1 MATDTETTETTEDT
15 AAGRAATMAAAMRPL
30 PDNEILSFLY
40 LEARLA
46 DEGRYSEWEAL
57 WADNDDTVVYRV
69 PMHPDDDPRTTLA
82 YINDN
87 RRRIK
92 SRVAQLNTGNRHS
105 QTPPSVMR
113 RVLSNSEVVDET
125 ADTVTVESNFALFEY
140 RHRQRFWA
148 GRVTHTV
155 RRTGR
160 PGDLWL
166 VRKIVN
172 LIDAGGPLDTLA
184 FLI

>member
-1 MATDTETTETTEDT
+1 MTVNSEPRTRPTL
-15 AAGRAATMAAAMRPL
+15 RAL
-30 PDNEILSFLY
+30 PDAEILSFLF

-57 WADNDDTVVYRV
+57 WADDDDNVEYRV

-82 YINDN
+82 YVNDN

-113 RVLSNSEVVDET
+113 RVVSNSEVVAEEG
-125 ADTVTVESNFALFEY
+125 DTITVESNFALFEY
-140 RHRQRFWA
+140 RIRQRFWA
-148 GRVTHTV
+148 GRVSHTI
-155 RRTGR
+155 RRSPHG
-160 PGDLWL
+160 PQL
-166 VRKIVN
+166 VRKTVN
-172 LIDAGGPLDTLA
+172 LIDASGPVETLA

>member
-1 MATDTETTETTEDT
+1 MTVNAEPQTRPTL
-15 AAGRAATMAAAMRPL
+15 RPL
-30 PDNEILSFLY
+30 PDAEIMSFLY

-46 DEGRYSEWEAL
+46 DEGRYTEWESL
-57 WADNDDTVVYRV
+57 WADDDDSVIYRV

-82 YINDN
+82 YVNDN

-113 RVLSNSEVVDET
+113 RLLSNSEIIDET
-125 ADTVTVESNFALFEY
+125 GGLISVESNFALFEY
-140 RHRQRFWA
+140 RLRQRFWA
-148 GRVTHTV
+148 GRVTHV
-155 RRTGR
+155 IRRSPDGPR
-160 PGDLWL
+160 L
-166 VRKIVN
+166 VRKIVD
-172 LIDAGGPLDTLA
+172 LIDAGGPVDTLA

>member
-1 MATDTETTETTEDT
+1 MTVNSEPQT
-15 AAGRAATMAAAMRPL
+15 RPTLQAL
-30 PDNEILSFLY
+30 PDDEILAFLY

-57 WADNDDTVVYRV
+57 WDDDDNVVYRV

-82 YINDN
+82 YVNDN

-113 RVLSNSEVVDET
+113 RVISNSEVID
-125 ADTVTVESNFALFEY
+125 DTDGLITVESNFALFEY
-140 RHRQRFWA
+140 RIRQRFWA
-148 GRVTHTV
+148 GRVSHTI
-155 RRTGR
+155 RRCPDGPR
-160 PGDLWL
+160 L
-166 VRKIVN
+166 VRKIVH
-172 LIDAGGPLDTLA
+172 LIDAGGPVETLA

>member
-1 MATDTETTETTEDT
+1 MSVNAETQ
-15 AAGRAATMAAAMRPL
+15 ARPALRPL
-30 PDNEILSFLY
+30 PDPEILAFLY

-57 WADNDDTVVYRV
+57 WADDDAVEYRV
-69 PMHPDDDPRTTLA
+69 PMHPGDDPRTTLA

-113 RVLSNSEVVDET
+113 RLISNSEVVDT
-125 ADTVTVESNFALFEY
+125 GADTVTVQSNFALFEY
-140 RHRQRFWA
+140 RLRQRFWA
-148 GRVTHTV
+148 GQVLHTI
-155 RRTGR
+155 RRSPDGPR
-160 PGDLWL
+160 LI
-166 VRKIVN
+166 RKIVH
-172 LIDAGGPLDTLA
+172 LIDASGPVETLA

>member
-1 MATDTETTETTEDT
+1 M
-15 AAGRAATMAAAMRPL
+15 
-30 PDNEILSFLY
+30 LSFLC
-40 LEARLA
+40 LEARPA
-46 DEGRYSEWEAL
+46 EEGRYSEWEAL
-57 WADNDDTVVYRV
+57 WADDVDSVVYRV

-113 RVLSNSEVVDET
+113 RLLSNSEVVDEA
-125 ADTVTVESNFALFEY
+125 ADGLITVESNFALFEY
-140 RHRQRFWA
+140 RIRQRAWA

-155 RRTGR
+155 RRTPDG
-160 PGDLWL
+160 LWL
-166 VRKIVN
+166 IRKIVN
-172 LIDAGGPLDTLA
+172 LIDAGGPVATLA

>member
-1 MATDTETTETTEDT
+1 MSVNSEPQTRPTL
-15 AAGRAATMAAAMRPL
+15 RPL

-57 WADNDDTVVYRV
+57 WDDDDNVVYRV

-82 YINDN
+82 YVNDN

-113 RVLSNSEVVDET
+113 RVISNSEVVD
-125 ADTVTVESNFALFEY
+125 DTDGLIAVESNFALFEY
-140 RHRQRFWA
+140 RIRQRFWA
-148 GRVTHTV
+148 GRVCHTI
-155 RRTGR
+155 RRSPDGPR
-160 PGDLWL
+160 L
-166 VRKIVN
+166 VSKIVH
-172 LIDAGGPLDTLA
+172 LIDAAGPVETLA

>member
-1 MATDTETTETTEDT
+1 VMTETILTDPSA
-15 AAGRAATMAAAMRPL
+15 AAGVDPALVAFIYR
-30 PDNEILSFLY
+30 
-40 LEARLA
+40 EARLA
-46 DEGRYSEWEAL
+46 DEARYSEWEAL
-57 WADNDDTVVYRV
+57 WADDDDTVEYRV

-113 RVLSNSEVVDET
+113 RVVSNSEVVDAG

-140 RHRQRFWA
+140 RLRQRFWA
-148 GRVTHTV
+148 GRVVHTI
-155 RRTGR
+155 RRSPEGPR
-160 PGDLWL
+160 LI
-166 VRKIVN
+166 RKIVH
-172 LIDAGGPLDTLA
+172 LIDAGGPVETLA

>member
-1 MATDTETTETTEDT
+1 MTVNSEPQT
-15 AAGRAATMAAAMRPL
+15 RPAL
-30 PDNEILSFLY
+30 RPRPDDEILSFLY

-57 WADNDDTVVYRV
+57 WDDDDNVVYRV

-113 RVLSNSEVVDET
+113 RVVSNSEVVDVG

-140 RHRQRFWA
+140 RLRQRFWA
-148 GRVTHTV
+148 GRVIHTV
-155 RRTGR
+155 HRCPDGPR
-160 PGDLWL
+160 L
-166 VRKIVN
+166 VSKVVH
-172 LIDAGGPLDTLA
+172 LIDAGGPVETLA

>member
-1 MATDTETTETTEDT
+1 MTVNSEPQTRATL
-15 AAGRAATMAAAMRPL
+15 RPL
-30 PDNEILSFLY
+30 PDDEILSFLY

-57 WADNDDTVVYRV
+57 WDDDDNVVYRV

-82 YINDN
+82 YVNDN

-113 RVLSNSEVVDET
+113 RVISNNEVVSED

-140 RHRQRFWA
+140 RIHQRFWA
-148 GRVTHTV
+148 GRVSHTI
-155 RRTGR
+155 RRCPDGPR
-160 PGDLWL
+160 L
-166 VRKIVN
+166 VRKIVH
-172 LIDAGGPLDTLA
+172 LIDAGGPVETLA

>member
-1 MATDTETTETTEDT
+1 MTVNSEP
-15 AAGRAATMAAAMRPL
+15 RARLTLRPL
-30 PDNEILSFLY
+30 PDAEILSFLY

-46 DEGRYSEWEAL
+46 DEGRYSEWESL
-57 WADNDDTVVYRV
+57 WADDDDAVVYRV

-87 RRRIK
+87 RRRIA

-113 RVLSNSEVVDET
+113 RILSNSEIVAED

-140 RHRQRFWA
+140 RLRQRSWA
-148 GRVTHTV
+148 GRVTHAV
-155 RRTGR
+155 RRTPDGPR
-160 PGDLWL
+160 L

-172 LIDAGGPLDTLA
+172 LIDAGGPVDTLA

>member
-1 MATDTETTETTEDT
+1 MTVNSETQPRP
-15 AAGRAATMAAAMRPL
+15 ALRPL
-30 PDNEILSFLY
+30 PDPEILSFLY

-57 WADNDDTVVYRV
+57 WADDDDTVEYRV

-113 RVLSNSEVVDET
+113 RVLSNSEVVDSD
-125 ADTVTVESNFALFEY
+125 AGTVTVESNFALFEY
-140 RHRQRFWA
+140 RLRQRLWA
-148 GRVTHTV
+148 GRVVHTI
-155 RRTGR
+155 RLSPDGPR
-160 PGDLWL
+160 LI
-166 VRKIVN
+166 RKIVH
-172 LIDAGGPLDTLA
+172 LIDAGGPVETLA

>member
-1 MATDTETTETTEDT
+1 MTVNSEPQT
-15 AAGRAATMAAAMRPL
+15 RPALRSL
-30 PDNEILSFLY
+30 PEPEILSFLY

-57 WADNDDTVVYRV
+57 WADDDDTVEYRV

-113 RVLSNSEVVDET
+113 RVISNSEVVDAG
-125 ADTVTVESNFALFEY
+125 ADTITVESNFALFEY
-140 RHRQRFWA
+140 RLRQRFWA
-148 GRVTHTV
+148 GRVVHTI
-155 RRTGR
+155 RLAPEGPR
-160 PGDLWL
+160 LI
-166 VRKIVN
+166 RKIVH
-172 LIDAGGPLDTLA
+172 LIDAGGPVETLA

>member
-1 MATDTETTETTEDT
+1 MTVNSEAPTRPTL
-15 AAGRAATMAAAMRPL
+15 RPL
-30 PDNEILSFLY
+30 PDAELLSFLY

-57 WADNDDTVVYRV
+57 WADDGDDVVYRV

-82 YINDN
+82 YVNDN

-113 RVLSNSEVVDET
+113 RVISNSEVVEES

-140 RHRQRFWA
+140 RIRQRFWA
-148 GRVTHTV
+148 GRVSHTI
-155 RRTGR
+155 RRSPDGTR
-160 PGDLWL
+160 L
-166 VRKIVN
+166 VRKIVH
-172 LIDAGGPLDTLA
+172 LIDAGGPVETLA

>member
-1 MATDTETTETTEDT
+1 
-15 AAGRAATMAAAMRPL
+15 L
-30 PDNEILSFLY
+30 PEADILAFLY

-46 DEGRYSEWEAL
+46 DEGRYSDWERL
-57 WADNDDTVVYRV
+57 WADDTDVVYRV

-92 SRVAQLNTGNRHS
+92 SRVAQLNTGVRHS

-113 RVLSNSEVVDET
+113 RLISNSEVT
-125 ADTVTVESNFALFEY
+125 ATRADTVTVESNFAVFEY
-140 RHRQRFWA
+140 RNRQRFWA
-148 GRVTHTV
+148 GRVVHTV
-155 RRTGR
+155 RRTADGELCLLR
-160 PGDLWL
+160 KVVHL
-166 VRKIVN
+166 V
-172 LIDAGGPLDTLA
+172 DAGGPIDTLA

>member
-1 MATDTETTETTEDT
+1 MTVHSEAQVRP
-15 AAGRAATMAAAMRPL
+15 ALRPL
-30 PDNEILSFLY
+30 PDAEILSFLY

-46 DEGRYSEWEAL
+46 DEGRYSEWESL
-57 WADNDDTVVYRV
+57 WSDDEPVEYRV

-82 YINDN
+82 YVNDN

-113 RVLSNSEVVDET
+113 RTVANSEVVADDGDTITVRVQTSRCSNT
-125 ADTVTVESNFALFEY
+125 ASANAS
-140 RHRQRFWA
+140 
-148 GRVTHTV
+148 GPGGVTHTI
-155 RRTGR
+155 RRTADGPR
-160 PGDLWL
+160 L

-172 LIDAGGPLDTLA
+172 LVDAGGPVETLA

>member
-1 MATDTETTETTEDT
+1 MTVNSETQ
-15 AAGRAATMAAAMRPL
+15 ARPALRPL
-30 PDNEILSFLY
+30 PDPEILSFLY

-57 WADNDDTVVYRV
+57 WADDDDAVEYRV

-82 YINDN
+82 YVNDN

-113 RVLSNSEVVDET
+113 RVVSNSEVID
-125 ADTVTVESNFALFEY
+125 DSDGLISVESNFALFEY
-140 RHRQRFWA
+140 RIRQRFWA
-148 GRVTHTV
+148 GRVCHKI
-155 RRTGR
+155 RRTPDGPR
-160 PGDLWL
+160 L
-166 VRKIVN
+166 VTKIVH
-172 LIDAGGPLDTLA
+172 LIDAG
-184 FLI
+184 

>member
-1 MATDTETTETTEDT
+1 MTVNSEPQT
-15 AAGRAATMAAAMRPL
+15 RPALRSL
-30 PDNEILSFLY
+30 PEPEILSFLY

-57 WADNDDTVVYRV
+57 WADDDDTVEYRV

-113 RVLSNSEVVDET
+113 RVISNSEVVDAG
-125 ADTVTVESNFALFEY
+125 ADTVTVESNFSLFEY
-140 RHRQRFWA
+140 RLRQRFWA
-148 GRVTHTV
+148 GRVLHTV
-155 RRTGR
+155 RRSPDG
-160 PGDLWL
+160 LWL
-166 VRKIVN
+166 IRKIVH
-172 LIDAGGPLDTLA
+172 LIDAGGPIETLA

>member
-1 MATDTETTETTEDT
+1 MTVTADTSP
-15 AAGRAATMAAAMRPL
+15 RVRPVL
-30 PDNEILSFLY
+30 RPIPDDEILSFLY

-57 WADNDDTVVYRV
+57 WADDDDRVEYRV
-69 PMHPDDDPRTTLA
+69 PMHPDDNPRTTLA

-105 QTPPSVMR
+105 QTPPSVLR
-113 RVLSNSEVVDET
+113 RMLSNSEVIEDDRDIIT
-125 ADTVTVESNFALFEY
+125 IESNFALFEY
-140 RHRQRFWA
+140 RIRQRFWA

-155 RRTGR
+155 RRSPDG
-160 PGDLWL
+160 PWL
-166 VRKIVN
+166 IRKIVN
-172 LIDAGGPLDTLA
+172 LIDAGGPVETLA

>member
-1 MATDTETTETTEDT
+1 MT
-15 AAGRAATMAAAMRPL
+15 ANAASEHSRTRPTPRPL
-30 PDNEILSFLY
+30 PDSEILAFLY

-46 DEGRYSEWEAL
+46 DEGRYSEWESL
-57 WADNDDTVVYRV
+57 WADDDDTVEYRV

-113 RVLSNSEVVDET
+113 RIVSNSEVV
-125 ADTVTVESNFALFEY
+125 ADTDGLITVESNFALFEY
-140 RHRQRFWA
+140 RIRQRFWA
-148 GRVTHTV
+148 GRVIHTI
-155 RRTGR
+155 RRSADGLR
-160 PGDLWL
+160 LI
-166 VRKIVN
+166 RKVVHMV
-172 LIDAGGPLDTLA
+172 DAGGPVETLA

>member
-1 MATDTETTETTEDT
+1 MTVNSEPQT
-15 AAGRAATMAAAMRPL
+15 RPVLRPL
-30 PDNEILSFLY
+30 PNDELLSFLY

-57 WADNDDTVVYRV
+57 WADDDDTVVYRV
-69 PMHPDDDPRTTLA
+69 PMHPGDDPRTTLA
-82 YINDN
+82 YVNDN

-113 RVLSNSEVVDET
+113 RVVSNSEVVEEDG
-125 ADTVTVESNFALFEY
+125 DTVTVESNFALFEY
-140 RHRQRFWA
+140 RIRQRFWA
-148 GRVTHTV
+148 GRVIHTI
-155 RRTGR
+155 RRSPDGPR
-160 PGDLWL
+160 LI
-166 VRKIVN
+166 RKIVH
-172 LIDAGGPLDTLA
+172 LIDAGGPVDTLA

>member
-1 MATDTETTETTEDT
+1 MTVNSEPQTRPTL
-15 AAGRAATMAAAMRPL
+15 RPL
-30 PDNEILSFLY
+30 PDAEILSFLY

-46 DEGRYSEWEAL
+46 DEGRYSEWESL
-57 WADNDDTVVYRV
+57 WADDDDSVEYRV

-113 RVLSNSEVVDET
+113 RVISNSEVVAEDG
-125 ADTVTVESNFALFEY
+125 DTVTVESNFALFEY
-140 RHRQRFWA
+140 RIRQRFWA
-148 GRVTHTV
+148 GRVRHTI
-155 RRTGR
+155 RRTSDGPR
-160 PGDLWL
+160 L
-166 VRKIVN
+166 VCKVVH
-172 LIDAGGPLDTLA
+172 LIDAGGPVETLA
-184 FLI
+184 FLV

>member
-1 MATDTETTETTEDT
+1 MTVNSEPQTRPAS
-15 AAGRAATMAAAMRPL
+15 RPL
-30 PDNEILSFLY
+30 PDAEILSFLY

-46 DEGRYSEWEAL
+46 DEGRYSEWESL
-57 WADNDDTVVYRV
+57 WAEDGDADDTIVYRV
-69 PMHPDDDPRTTLA
+69 PVHPDDDPRTTLA

-113 RVLSNSEVVDET
+113 RVIANSEVVD
-125 ADTVTVESNFALFEY
+125 AGPDMVTVESNFSLFEY
-140 RHRQRFWA
+140 RLRQRFWA
-148 GRVTHTV
+148 GRVIHTI
-155 RRTGR
+155 RLSPEGPR
-160 PGDLWL
+160 LI
-166 VRKIVN
+166 RKIVH
-172 LIDAGGPLDTLA
+172 LIDAGGPVETLA